1 MEELAVAAAMAV
13 AKGGGSLERQVG
25 VAAVAMQRNG
35 ASQEEVIGAA
45 VKLASATGASPKMV
59 QGLVGKA
66 ISDAIIEGGGSV
78 KEASAAAAA
87 GAVRAGP
94 PCLCVVQ
101 APMPWQ
107 LMSRVLEMENGL
119 TGD

>member
-1 MEELAVAAAMAV
+1 MQAAEVSGHAAAAAAMKVGCSMEELSTAAAIAV

-25 VAAVAMQRNG
+25 VAAVAMQGNG
-35 ASQEEVIGAA
+35 ASQEEVVGAA
-45 VKLASATGASPKMV
+45 MKLAGAAKASPQMA

-66 ISDAIIEGGGSV
+66 ISEAIIEGGGSI

-94 PCLCVVQ
+94 PYLCLV
-101 APMPWQ
+101 
-107 LMSRVLEMENGL
+107 
-119 TGD
+119 